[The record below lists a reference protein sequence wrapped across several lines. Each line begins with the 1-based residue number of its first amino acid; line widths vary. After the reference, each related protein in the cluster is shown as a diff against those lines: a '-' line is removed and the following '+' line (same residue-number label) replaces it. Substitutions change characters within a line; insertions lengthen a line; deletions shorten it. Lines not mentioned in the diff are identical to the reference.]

1 MWVCLWYQNAIDN
14 LTFSNCSESAVLLL
28 QMLSNKIFPTVSIV
42 ISFPAWMDDGW
53 NTCGHSPCQGASRE
67 LIKSLAGSC
76 LVLSL
81 ASVFVP
87 DVGNVWQLSKCLLR
101 DPGEGSLRP
110 QASLWPGEATA
121 EGQTGLRRGL
131 AVYLCNQFRRKLSAR
146 LLLPVTWDA
155 GILCRPLLVREGT
168 NNALANHE
176 AIPVDSR
183 DNWASV

>member
-1 MWVCLWYQNAIDN
+1 MLAMCGNCPSV
-14 LTFSNCSESAVLLL
+14 CSEI
-28 QMLSNKIFPTVSIV
+28 QER
-42 ISFPAWMDDGW
+42 
-53 NTCGHSPCQGASRE
+53 GAS
-67 LIKSLAGSC
+67 G
-76 LVLSL
+76 
-81 ASVFVP
+81 
-87 DVGNVWQLSKCLLR
+87 
-101 DPGEGSLRP
+101 LRP
-110 QASLWPGEATA
+110 ASDQASSEA